1 MNVVPGLP
9 AGRVETEA
17 CPPRRSEADVAR
29 TEPGAVLRERPPE
42 IGYWERGEW
51 RLAGNLKPWQPEA
64 VTVAGDRLVFR
75 PRLKPVA

>member
-1 MNVVPGLP
+1 MSASPQRSGCSADG
-9 AGRVETEA
+9 AGR
-17 CPPRRSEADVAR
+17 
-29 TEPGAVLRERPPE
+29 GVLREHPPE